1 MYTKGNNGE
10 RMEVSFKANDEI
22 KAPAPTASKSTSEK
36 PEGSNKMLL
45 YCALALGLVILGVSG
60 YMIYKDHKKN
70 KSKANVGYEVV

>member
-22 KAPAPTASKSTSEK
+22 KAPAPTTAEK

>member
-1 MYTKGNNGE
+1 MYTKVNKGE
-10 RMEVSFKANDEI
+10 RQEVSFKANDDMD
-22 KAPAPTASKSTSEK
+22 APPPATVEK